1 MRTKR
6 NSLLSKFL
14 LGISLAFSLSG
25 CALFEPQRYFE
36 KGFIEMTSGI
46 HTPERTSYPVPS
58 KETCSAAY
66 RQQNNLTLADLRNA
80 INYGLL
86 QNVLSQQTGGN
97 LYAPYEVQ
105 KMQLI
110 QLSRATNQELVA
122 GNFAAAT
129 NNMAQIDAMLT
140 PKSLGTY
147 LTGCFRY
154 TQTTLTNAVTKGE
167 NLLLQ
172 MSTEMASG
180 LKNVKIPQPTP
191 ETCANSYSYTH
202 PAFVNFQNAAFG
214 EMVLNAMGVY
224 TTGQTPQEIMS
235 QVIQLSECCDLY
247 STIMNVSNTF
257 NQAVSEAQNNANYT
271 NIISFFSQ
279 YLQIPQLVNYQVGCF
294 KLSQKMHQ
302 KLTVWTKWSQYYN
315 QRKHYLETHH
325 LGVYRTP
332 ISKRTSTP
340 MS

>member
-46 HTPERTSYPVPS
+46 HTPERTHYPAPS
-58 KETCSAAY
+58 KETCSATY
-66 RQQNNLTLADLRNA
+66 RQQNNLTVADLRNA

-97 LYAPYEVQ
+97 LYVPYEAQ

-110 QLSRATNQELVA
+110 QLSQATNQELVA

-154 TQTTLTNAVTKGE
+154 TQTTLTNAVAKGE

-180 LKNVKIPQPTP
+180 LKNVKIPQPTLK
-191 ETCANSYSYTH
+191 TCANSYFYTH
-202 PAFVNFQNAAFG
+202 PAFENLANAAFG
-214 EMVLNAMGVY
+214 EMALNAIGVY
-224 TTGQTPQEIMS
+224 TTGETPQEIMS

-247 STIMNVSNTF
+247 STIMNVNNTF
-257 NQAVSEAQNNANYT
+257 MNAVSKAQNNANYT
-271 NIISFFSQ
+271 NIIPIFAQ
-279 YLQIPQLVNYQVGCF
+279 LHPPQLANYYVGCS
-294 KLSQKMHQ
+294 KIWQTIHHKAV
-302 KLTVWTKWSQYYN
+302 VWTKWSQYYS

-332 ISKRTSTP
+332 ISNKPTSTP

>member
-1 MRTKR
+1 M
-6 NSLLSKFL
+6 LFIKFL
-14 LGISLAFSLSG
+14 LSISLALSLSG
-25 CALFEPQRYFE
+25 CALFEPQRYLE
-36 KGFIEMTSGI
+36 KGFIEMTSSI

-105 KMQLI
+105 KMKLI
-110 QLSRATNQELVA
+110 QLSRAISHLTPGA
-122 GNFAAAT
+122 GHFAAAT

-154 TQTTLTNAVTKGE
+154 TQTTLTNAVAKGE

-180 LKNVKIPQPTP
+180 MKNVKIPQPTP
-191 ETCANSYSYTH
+191 ETCSTGYLYTH
-202 PAFVNFQNAAFG
+202 PALVNLQDAAFG
-214 EMVLNAMGVY
+214 EAVLNAIGVY
-224 TTGQTPQEIMS
+224 TTGQTPQEIIS
-235 QVIQLSECCDLY
+235 QVIHLSECCGLY
-247 STIMNVSNTF
+247 STIMNVGNTF
-257 NQAVSEAQNNANYT
+257 NQAVSEAQNNANFT
-271 NIISFFSQ
+271 KLISFTSQ
-279 YLQIPQLVNYQVGCF
+279 YLQLPQLANYYVGCF
-294 KLSQKMHQ
+294 KSFQKDHQ
-302 KLTVWTKWSQYYN
+302 NLTVWTTQKQYYN
-315 QRKHYLETHH
+315 QRKHYLETHR
-325 LGVYRTP
+325 LVTNTKFR
-332 ISKRTSTP
+332 
-340 MS
+340 